1 VRLGLLSRFAGGF
14 ALAAALL
21 APATAA
27 RADSLERSFDATFG
41 TKARAPAPLPA
52 PVRPLVFTQSQR
64 VFQGNGLEAQIHSL
78 ADPGQ
83 GRIGVAAID
92 LATGRSL
99 AVLGDQPFP
108 MASTSKVAIVAT
120 FLDGVDKGFYSLD
133 EQFPLM
139 VPVRSVRL
147 STAKAPVVPGATRSA
162 RYLIERT
169 LINSDNQATDALLA
183 VVGGP
188 NAVNRWMRTTGI
200 AGFRLDR
207 DIATLVRDDGE
218 YNPAHTVDPRDSS
231 TPLAMAQFLAGLY
244 QGRWLSKSSGRFLF
258 ATMERCATGK
268 NRIPGQL
275 PLEARIAH
283 KTGSLNNTSSD
294 VGIIHTP
301 DGRAIAVA
309 IYVTGQGSKP
319 ARYDRIATIARAIY
333 DGYGTESSGYRASAQ
348 R

>member
-1 VRLGLLSRFAGGF
+1 VGGF

-27 RADSLERSFDATFG
+27 RADSLERSFDSTFG
-41 TKARAPAPLPA
+41 TKVRAPATLPA
-52 PVRPLVFTQSQR
+52 PSRPVVFTQTQR
-64 VFQGNGLEAQIHSL
+64 VTYSSGLEAQIHVL

-92 LATGRSL
+92 LSTGRSL

-108 MASTSKVAIVAT
+108 MASTSKIAIVAT
-120 FLDGVDKGFYSLD
+120 FLDGVDKGFYRLD

-139 VPVRSVRL
+139 VPVRSAKFSSV
-147 STAKAPVVPGATRSA
+147 KAPVVAGQTFSA
-162 RYLIERT
+162 SYLIERT
-169 LINSDNQATDALLA
+169 LINSDNRATDALLA
-183 VVGGP
+183 AVGGP
-188 NAVNRWMRTTGI
+188 DAVNRWMRGTGI

-244 QGRWLSKSSGRFLF
+244 QGRWLSRTSRQYLLE
-258 ATMERCATGK
+258 TMQRCATGK
-268 NRIPGQL
+268 RRIPGQL
-275 PLEARIAH
+275 PYDTLVAH
-283 KTGSLNNTSSD
+283 KTGTLSNTSSD
-294 VGIIHTP
+294 VGIIQSP

-309 IYVTGQGSKP
+309 IYVTGQGNH
-319 ARYDRIATIARAIY
+319 AGRDARIAAIARAIY

>member
-1 VRLGLLSRFAGGF
+1 MGGF

-21 APATAA
+21 VPAGAA
-27 RADSLERSFDATFG
+27 QADSLERSFDATFG
-41 TKARAPAPLPA
+41 TQVRAPAPLPA
-52 PVRPLVFTQSQR
+52 PVRPMVFTTQPR
-64 VFQGNGLEAQIHSL
+64 VVYSSGLEGRIQAL
-78 ADPGQ
+78 ADPSQ

-92 LATGRSL
+92 LSTGRSL

-120 FLDGVDKGFYSLD
+120 FLDGVDKGFYRLD
-133 EQFPLM
+133 EQFPMM
-139 VPVRSVRL
+139 VPVRSAKFS
-147 STAKAPVVPGATRSA
+147 STKAPVRAGATYSA

-169 LINSDNQATDALLA
+169 LIYSDNQATDALLA

-188 NAVNRWMRTTGI
+188 DAVNRWMRGTGI

-207 DIATLVRDDGE
+207 DIATLVRDDGQF
-218 YNPAHTVDPRDSS
+218 NPAHTVDPRDSS

-244 QGRWLSKSSGRFLF
+244 KGRWLSNSSRNFLF

-275 PLEARIAH
+275 PLEARVAH
-283 KTGSLNNTSSD
+283 KTGTLNNTSSD
-294 VGIIHTP
+294 VGIIETP

-319 ARYDRIATIARAIY
+319 ARYDRIASIARAIY
-333 DGYGTESSGYRASAQ
+333 DGYQVESSSPRATAQ

>member
-1 VRLGLLSRFAGGF
+1 MRSGLFSRFAGGF

-21 APATAA
+21 APLSAA
-27 RADSLERSFDATFG
+27 RADPLERSFDATFG
-41 TKARAPAPLPA
+41 TQVRAPAPLPA
-52 PVRPLVFTQSQR
+52 PVRPVVFTSTQR
-64 VFQGNGLEAQIHSL
+64 VSFGTGLEAQIHSL

-92 LATGRSL
+92 LSTGRSL

-108 MASTSKVAIVAT
+108 MASTSKIAIVAT

-147 STAKAPVVPGATRSA
+147 STAKAPVRAGSTFSA

-169 LINSDNQATDALLA
+169 LIYSDNQATDALLA

-188 NAVNRWMRTTGI
+188 GAVNRWMRSAGI

-218 YNPAHTVDPRDSS
+218 YNPAHTVDPRDSA

-244 QGRWLSKSSGRFLF
+244 QGRWLSQSSRSFLF

-283 KTGSLNNTSSD
+283 KTGSLKNTSSD

-333 DGYGTESSGYRASAQ
+333 DGYGIEASGYRASAQ

>member
-1 VRLGLLSRFAGGF
+1 LLSKLVGGF

-21 APATAA
+21 APVSAA

-41 TKARAPAPLPA
+41 TKVRAPAALPA
-52 PVRPLVFTQSQR
+52 PVRPVVFTQTQR
-64 VFQGNGLEAQIHSL
+64 APYGSGLEAQIHSL
-78 ADPGQ
+78 ADPSA

-92 LATGRSL
+92 LSTGRSL

-120 FLDGVDKGFYSLD
+120 FLDGVDKGFYRLD
-133 EQFPLM
+133 EAFPVM
-139 VPVRSVRL
+139 RPVRSAKF
-147 STAKAPVVPGATRSA
+147 SSAKAPVVPGATYSA

-169 LINSDNQATDALLA
+169 LIYSDNQATDALLA

-188 NAVNRWMRTTGI
+188 GAVNRWMRGTGI
-200 AGFRLDR
+200 SGFRLDR

-218 YNPAHTVDPRDSS
+218 YNPAHSIDPRDSA
-231 TPLAMAQFLAGLY
+231 TPMAMAQFLAGLHK
-244 QGRWLSKSSGRFLF
+244 GRWLSETSRGFLF

-319 ARYDRIATIARAIY
+319 ARYDRIAAIARAIY
-333 DGYGTESSGYRASAQ
+333 DGYQTESSGYRASAQ

>member
-1 VRLGLLSRFAGGF
+1 V
-14 ALAAALL
+14 
-21 APATAA
+21 
-27 RADSLERSFDATFG
+27 
-41 TKARAPAPLPA
+41 
-52 PVRPLVFTQSQR
+52 VFTAQPRS
-64 VFQGNGLEAQIHSL
+64 VYASGLESQVHAL
-78 ADPGQ
+78 ADPSQ

-92 LATGRSL
+92 LASGRSL

-108 MASTSKVAIVAT
+108 MASTSKVAIAAT
-120 FLDGVDKGFYSLD
+120 FLDGVDKGFYRLD

-139 VPVRSVRL
+139 KPVRSAKF
-147 STAKAPVVPGATRSA
+147 SSAKAPVVPGETFSA
-162 RYLIERT
+162 RYLIERS

-188 NAVNRWMRTTGI
+188 NAVNRWMRATGI
-200 AGFRLDR
+200 SGFRLDR

-218 YNPAHTVDPRDSS
+218 YNPAHTVDPRDST
-231 TPLAMAQFLAGLY
+231 TPLAMVQFLAGLY
-244 QGRWLSKSSGRFLF
+244 QGRWLGQSSRSFLF

-294 VGIIHTP
+294 IGIIQTP

-319 ARYDRIATIARAIY
+319 ARYDRIAAIARAIY
-333 DGYGTESSGYRASAQ
+333 DGYQTESSGYRAVAQ

>member
-1 VRLGLLSRFAGGF
+1 VRPGLFSRLAGGF
-14 ALAAALL
+14 AHAAALL
-21 APATAA
+21 APLSAA

-41 TKARAPAPLPA
+41 TKVRAPAALPA
-52 PVRPLVFTQSQR
+52 PIRPVVFTPSQR
-64 VFQGNGLEAQIHSL
+64 ASYSSGLEAQIHAL
-78 ADPGQ
+78 ADPGA

-92 LATGRSL
+92 LATGRTL

-133 EQFPLM
+133 EAFPLM
-139 VPVRSVRL
+139 RPVRSAKF
-147 STAKAPVVPGATRSA
+147 SSAKAPVVAGETYSA

-169 LINSDNQATDALLA
+169 LIYSDNQATDALLA

-200 AGFRLDR
+200 SGFRLDR

-218 YNPAHTVDPRDSS
+218 YNPAHSIDPRDSA
-231 TPLAMAQFLAGLY
+231 TPMAMAQFLAGLH
-244 QGRWLSKSSGRFLF
+244 QGRWLSDSSRRFLF
-258 ATMERCATGK
+258 SAMERCATGK

-294 VGIIHTP
+294 IGIIQTP

-309 IYVTGQGSKP
+309 IYVTGQSSKP
-319 ARYDRIATIARAIY
+319 ARYDRIASIARAIY
-333 DGYGTESSGYRASAQ
+333 DGYGTQASSYQASAL

>member
-1 VRLGLLSRFAGGF
+1 MFSRFAGGF

-21 APATAA
+21 VPAGAA
-27 RADSLERSFDATFG
+27 HADSLERSFDATFG
-41 TKARAPAPLPA
+41 TKSRAPAALPA
-52 PVRPLVFTQSQR
+52 PVRPVVFTTTQR
-64 VFQGNGLEAQIHSL
+64 ATNRTGLEAQIHTL

-120 FLDGVDKGFYSLD
+120 FLDGVDKGFYNLD

-139 VPVRSVRL
+139 KPVRSAKF
-147 STAKAPVVPGATRSA
+147 SSAKAPVVAGSAYSA
-162 RYLIERT
+162 RYLIERA
-169 LINSDNQATDALLA
+169 LIYSDNQATDALLA

-188 NAVNRWMRTTGI
+188 SAVNRWMRTAGVS
-200 AGFRLDR
+200 GFRLDR

-218 YNPAHTVDPRDSS
+218 YNPAHTVDPRDSA
-231 TPLAMAQFLAGLY
+231 TPMAMAQFLAGLH
-244 QGRWLSKSSGRFLF
+244 QGRWLSQSSRSFLF

>member
-1 VRLGLLSRFAGGF
+1 VRLGLLSRLAGTF

-21 APATAA
+21 APVSAA
-27 RADSLERSFDATFG
+27 RADSLERSFDSTFG
-41 TKARAPAPLPA
+41 TKVRAPAPLPA
-52 PVRPLVFTQSQR
+52 PARPVVFTQTQR
-64 VFQGNGLEAQIHSL
+64 VTYGSGLEAQIHSL
-78 ADPGQ
+78 ADPSQ

-92 LATGRSL
+92 LSTGRSL

-120 FLDGVDKGFYSLD
+120 FLDGVDKGFYRLD
-133 EQFPLM
+133 EQFPMM
-139 VPVRSVRL
+139 VPVRSPKF
-147 STAKAPVVPGATRSA
+147 SSAKAPVREGATYSA

-169 LINSDNQATDALLA
+169 LIYSDNQATDALLA

-188 NAVNRWMRTTGI
+188 NAVNRWMRATGI
-200 AGFRLDR
+200 AGFRIDR

-218 YNPAHTVDPRDSS
+218 YNPAHTVDPRDSA
-231 TPLAMAQFLAGLY
+231 TPAAMAQFLAGLY
-244 QGRWLSKSSGRFLF
+244 KGRWLSQSSRNFLF

-268 NRIPGQL
+268 NRIPGMM
-275 PLEARIAH
+275 PADARVAH

-294 VGIIHTP
+294 IGVIETP

-333 DGYGTESSGYRASAQ
+333 DGYGTEGSGYRASAQ